1 MVRLLEILEDD
12 DKQLSCYRL
21 CFIGGC
27 IGLFG
32 LATAQFVGIGSLPVA
47 LYAILATMASA
58 GYVTGKYNDRMPQTI
73 IPDATNGENDAS

>member
-1 MVRLLEILEDD
+1 MSRILEILEDD

-27 IGLFG
+27 VGLFG
-32 LATAQFVGIGSLPVA
+32 LATLQFVGIGSLPVA

-58 GYVTGKYNDRMPQTI
+58 GYVTGKHSDSTSQQ
-73 IPDATNGENDAS
+73 DAQEGNDAS